1 MKGKGDMPKMSR
13 LPSIVLLATSVGFLS
28 CTSEQQKPQAATTS
42 AASSEAVAISIP
54 RGITGLEVG
63 MTPQQIGQLFTINE
77 DQEPVA
83 KLLKEYGKRAEAEAV
98 SRQSETIQKRFFRIS
113 SGVGKLP
120 DGVNSADARVTHNLA
135 YEIGLHY
142 DEASVKKIGWEG
154 ITYPYVAKYGKPSE
168 DTGSGYVW
176 KDARTRLDIEASG
189 SLINVF
195 FTDEALEV
203 EVKKEERKNP

>member
-1 MKGKGDMPKMSR
+1 M
-13 LPSIVLLATSVGFLS
+13 LLLATSTAFLMLS
-28 CTSEQQKPQAATTS
+28 CTREQQKPSAVATS
-42 AASSEAVAISIP
+42 ASSSEAGGISIP

-63 MTPQQIGQLFTINE
+63 ITPQQIGQLFTIKE
-77 DQEPVA
+77 DQDPVA
-83 KLLKEYGKRAEAEAV
+83 TLLKKYGKPDQAEAV
-98 SRQSETIQKRFFRIS
+98 SRQNETIQKRFFRVS

-120 DGVNSADARVTHNLA
+120 HGVTSADARATHNIV

-176 KDARTRLDIEASG
+176 KDGRTRLGIEASG
-189 SLINVF
+189 PLVNVF
-195 FTDEALEV
+195 FTDVALEI
-203 EVKKEERKNP
+203 EVKKEERKNQ